1 MNRKALKL
9 CIHGQVQG
17 VGYRRWFEQQ
27 AIALNLKGYVKNLS
41 SGEVEAVILGLDTDL
56 HHMIVQCNI
65 GPVNAVVTTVECTE
79 MIVDDAEFSSFT
91 MQR

>member
-27 AIALNLKGYVKNLS
+27 AITLNLKGYVKNLS
-41 SGEVEAVILGLDTDL
+41 SGDVEAVIVGSELDVSKML
-56 HHMIVQCNI
+56 VLCES
-65 GPVNAVVTTVECTE
+65 GPIRAVVTAIESTVIAFDE
-79 MIVDDAEFSSFT
+79 AEFTNFK
-91 MQR
+91 MRL